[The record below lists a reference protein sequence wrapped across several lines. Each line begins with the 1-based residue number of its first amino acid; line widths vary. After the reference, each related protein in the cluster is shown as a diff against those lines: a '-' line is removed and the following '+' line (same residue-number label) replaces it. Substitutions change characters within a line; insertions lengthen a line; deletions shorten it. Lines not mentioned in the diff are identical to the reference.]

1 MRNIVCK
8 RCSMY
13 GVKYELNEMMSASSF
28 SRNMNKVAD
37 LLRDKNRV
45 VVLRNNNPEM
55 IVLPVQEYE
64 LMKSV
69 MDLAEHVEIAQLIEE
84 RKNSEKVPLDEAL
97 KRLGLEDE

>member
-1 MRNIVCK
+1 
-8 RCSMY
+8 MY

-28 SRNMNKVAD
+28 SRNMNKVAE

-84 RKNSEKVPLDEAL
+84 RKNSKKVPLDEAL

>member
-1 MRNIVCK
+1 
-8 RCSMY
+8 MY

>member
-1 MRNIVCK
+1 
-8 RCSMY
+8 MY

-28 SRNMNKVAD
+28 SRNMNKVAE

>member
-1 MRNIVCK
+1 
-8 RCSMY
+8 MY

-28 SRNMNKVAD
+28 SRNMNKVAE

-84 RKNSEKVPLDEAL
+84 RKNSEKIPLDEAL